1 MQLAQDKCPA
11 QLNRQER
18 TPLPQSFWDKASGLE
33 SSRLNK
39 KMLRTTEL

>member
-18 TPLPQSFWDKASGLE
+18 TPLPQSFGSEAGGLE
-33 SSRLNK
+33 SGGLYKRLP
-39 KMLRTTEL
+39 RTIEL